1 MKRHTHNS
9 LQAIAVILLALL
21 LSACAKQSPTV
32 FDTPEA
38 AIQTLSD
45 LITNFD
51 AERVEEVFGPGSLDM
66 FSSGDPEQDRRDFG
80 RVNEMIAE
88 GVAFEEFDENTLIAL
103 LGEKEWAWPIPLVHG
118 EKGWTFNTAEGKEE
132 LLNRRIGHNELWTL
146 TALHEVVDAQR
157 EYRMLVRDGEPPA
170 YARRFISTEGQRDG
184 LYWEAADGTDESPL
198 GDILAGS
205 EASTTSTGEPQPFH
219 GYYYRIMTSQ
229 GENSPGGAKDYL
241 DENGF
246 MTGGFAVL
254 AWPAKYGNSGV
265 MSFQIN
271 HNGIAFQKDLGP
283 DTEQAVTAI
292 QSFDPDESW
301 EPTDDTLMEVVEE

>member
-1 MKRHTHNS
+1 MKSLIQHTP
-9 LQAIAVILLALL
+9 QAIVVFALALI
-21 LSACAKQSPTV
+21 LSACAKQTPTA

-38 AIQTLSD
+38 AVQTLSD

-80 RVNEMIAE
+80 RVNELIAE
-88 GVAFEEFDENTLIAL
+88 EVAFEEFDENTLIAL
-103 LGEKEWAWPIPLVHG
+103 LGEKAWPWPIPLVHG
-118 EKGWTFNTAEGKEE
+118 ERGWTFDTAEGREE
-132 LLNRRIGHNELWTL
+132 LLNRRIGQNELWTL

-157 EYRMLVRDGEPPA
+157 EYRMLVGDAESPA

-205 EASTTSTGEPQPFH
+205 EATAAASGEPTPFH

-241 DENGF
+241 DENGL

-271 HNGIAFQKDLGP
+271 HTGIAFQKDLGA
-283 DTEQAVTAI
+283 DTEQAAAAI

-301 EPTDDTLMEVVEE
+301 EPTEDTLMEVTEE